1 MTELIEK
8 KFLTLSLGEER
19 YAIPIGRVREVLECS
34 RVTRLPRMAP
44 YMKGIIGLRGAGLPV
59 MDLRSRF
66 GMPEAAASA
75 GKAVIVAET
84 SGEEGAQ
91 AVGILADA
99 VHEVVEIED
108 DRIEA
113 PPRFGAGPGSEFLMG
128 IGRIDSI
135 FVLILDMDLVF
146 DESGRGLP
154 ARTEAMEA

>member
-1 MTELIEK
+1 MTELLEK

-44 YMKGIIGLRGAGLPV
+44 YMKGIIGLRGAGVPV
-59 MDLRSRF
+59 LDLRARF
-66 GMPEAAASA
+66 GMPGAAATGES
-75 GKAVIVAET
+75 AVIVVEA
-84 SGEEGAQ
+84 SGDEGAPV
-91 AVGILADA
+91 VGILADA

-108 DRIEA
+108 DKVEA

-128 IGRIDSI
+128 IGRIDST
-135 FVLILDMDLVF
+135 FTLILDMDLVF